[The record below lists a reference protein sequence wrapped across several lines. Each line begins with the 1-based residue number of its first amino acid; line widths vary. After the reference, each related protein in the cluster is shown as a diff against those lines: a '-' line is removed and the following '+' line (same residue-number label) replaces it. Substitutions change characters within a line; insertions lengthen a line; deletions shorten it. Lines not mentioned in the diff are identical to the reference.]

1 MAGLYLSPEKIDQK
15 DLFEM
20 LKKLLQ
26 EESDLALL
34 SEMMTLPSERII
46 HQKVGKINVAEVNQ
60 KRENVNFCVIKYLEE
75 LLLSKYKEL
84 NHSKTF
90 DLSTRSIGERALK
103 IDVCLI

>member
-1 MAGLYLSPEKIDQK
+1 
-15 DLFEM
+15 M

-46 HQKVGKINVAEVNQ
+46 HQRVGKINVAEVNQ

-75 LLLSKYKEL
+75 ILLSKY
-84 NHSKTF
+84 
-90 DLSTRSIGERALK
+90 ER
-103 IDVCLI
+103 IES